1 MAEFTPQIQ
10 SYILASEGEQYVDHP
25 SDPGGATRWGIT
37 FNTLKAWRGK
47 PVTKQD
53 VRNLTKKEAL
63 DIYEAQYWKAVGA
76 DKLPEGLDYAVA
88 DYGINSGPAR
98 AVKDLQRVLGVT
110 ADGVI
115 GVQTLAALKGRST
128 VKLIEDLCERRLK
141 FVQGL
146 STYKTFGRGW
156 KARIDG
162 VRTKA
167 TAMAMGVETN
177 AVPVHTEG
185 KASPQPTKLM
195 EIVSDPGSLSG
206 IGGALAMLVGAI
218 ADQPILQV
226 GALLLIGV
234 LLWRFVLVRKA
245 EDPT

>member
-1 MAEFTPQIQ
+1 MAKFTPQIQ
-10 SYILASEGEQYVDHP
+10 SYIFASEGGYSDHR
-25 SDPGGATRWGIT
+25 SDPGGSTNLGVT
-37 FNTLKAWRGK
+37 QKTLAAWRGH
-47 PVTKQD
+47 PVSKDD
-53 VRNLTKKEAL
+53 VRNLTKEEAIE
-63 DIYEAQYWKAVGA
+63 IYEAQYWKAVGA

-115 GVQTLAALKGRST
+115 GVQTLAALKGKST
-128 VKLIEDLCERRLK
+128 VRVIEDLCGRRLK

-146 STYKTFGRGW
+146 STYATFGRGW
-156 KARIDG
+156 KSRIDG

-167 TAMAMGVETN
+167 TALAMGVETN
-177 AVPVHTEG
+177 STPPASEG
-185 KASPQPTKLM
+185 KAAPQPTKFT
-195 EIVSDPGSLSG
+195 EIISDPGSLSG
-206 IGGALAMLVGAI
+206 VGGALAMLVGAI

-234 LLWRFVLVRKA
+234 LLWRFVIVRKA